1 MQRLTVALI
10 STIGISYG
18 AHAAHW
24 SLHIHTNLAIL
35 NFLVYYTYVE
45 ISVISAVFRIQQAM
59 PILGQNPGDATE
71 LSDIVISED
80 LSITNFNDT

>member
-35 NFLVYYTYVE
+35 SFLVYYIYVE
-45 ISVISAVFRIQQAM
+45 ISVISAGFHIQQAVS
-59 PILGQNPGDATE
+59 ILGQNPEDATE
-71 LSDIVISED
+71 L
-80 LSITNFNDT
+80 NFDEQ